1 VPASPLAAQDPPT
14 RGVAPLSFEQPPI
27 EATIQKLIAEANHP
41 LLRWP
46 GFPDYR
52 EDLEAFYEPLG
63 HGLAWFSGASPSP
76 AAREAIDLLL
86 GAADR
91 GLDPE
96 DYDASMLDEM
106 WRALTQVPFSDENSA
121 ALFDVALTVGV
132 FRHLSDI
139 HLGRVDPR
147 NLNIGFNIELKQ
159 IDLPELARTAAAGG
173 GLREIIID
181 VQPDF
186 LQYRLLTDALARY
199 RELAEEA
206 TDEPLLATGT
216 VREGDSYPDL
226 GRLERL
232 LAALGDL
239 ERRPVLSTGSVYR
252 GSVVE
257 AVKRFQTRHG
267 LTPDGVIGPG
277 TFEALNVPLAER
289 AGQIELALE
298 RIRWLPRL
306 DTTPFVV
313 VNIPAFEL
321 WAFEERSRIPGQK
334 FLESEP
340 NVNMRVVVGK
350 ALNKQT
356 PVFMEQMRWM
366 EMRPYWNVPYS
377 ITVREI
383 LPAVRRDPG
392 YLETNDFEI
401 VPDFGNDIE
410 ALPVTPENIE
420 RLGSGQLH
428 LRQRPGPNNSLG
440 LVKFIFPNNANV
452 YLHSTPATQLFART
466 RRDFSHGCVRVEDP
480 VTLSEFVLGTQGN
493 DWSRDRIIAAMEEG
507 DRPTR
512 VNLRSTIPVIIFYTT
527 ALVEPDG
534 TVFFYD
540 DIYGHDEVLRGALA
554 AGYPYPS

>member
-1 VPASPLAAQDPPT
+1 MGSPLAAQDPPT
-14 RGVAPLSFEQPPI
+14 RGVAPLSFEEPPI
-27 EATIQKLIAEANHP
+27 EATIQKLIAQADHP

-52 EDLEAFYEPLG
+52 EDLDRFYGLLG
-63 HGLAWFSGASPSP
+63 HGLAWFSGASPSS

-86 GAADR
+86 AAGDR

-96 DYDASMLDEM
+96 DYDASMLDGM
-106 WRALTQVPFSDENSA
+106 WRALTQGPFSDENTT

-132 FRHLSDI
+132 FRHLSDL
-139 HLGRVDPR
+139 HVGRVDPR
-147 NLNIGFNIELKQ
+147 NLNIGFNIALKQ
-159 IDLPELARTAAAGG
+159 IDLPELVRTAVAEG
-173 GLREIIID
+173 GLRELAID

-186 LQYRLLTDALARY
+186 LQYRLLTEALYGY
-199 RELAEEA
+199 RELAKEGSI
-206 TDEPLLATGT
+206 EPLPATET
-216 VREGDSYPDL
+216 VREGDSYRGL
-226 GRLERL
+226 RQLETL

-239 ERRPVLSTGSVYR
+239 ERRPVLTAGSTYEGPL
-252 GSVVE
+252 VE
-257 AVKRFQTRHG
+257 AVRRFQGRHG

-277 TFEALNVPLAER
+277 TFEALNTPLDER
-289 AGQIELALE
+289 VHQIEMALE

-306 DTTPFVV
+306 DTAPFVV

-321 WAFEERSRIPGQK
+321 WAFEERPRIPGQK

-340 NVNMRVVVGK
+340 DVNMRVVVGK

-356 PVFMEQMRWM
+356 PVFMEQMRWL
-366 EMRPYWNVPYS
+366 ELRPYWNVPYS
-377 ITVREI
+377 ITIREI

-392 YLETNDFEI
+392 YLEANDFEI
-401 VPDFGNDIE
+401 VPDFGNDIA

-480 VTLSEFVLGTQGN
+480 VTLAEFVLGTQVS
-493 DWSRDRIIAAMEEG
+493 DWSRDRIVGAMEG

-512 VNLRSTIPVIIFYTT
+512 VNLGSTIPVIIFYTT
-527 ALVEPDG
+527 ALVDPDG